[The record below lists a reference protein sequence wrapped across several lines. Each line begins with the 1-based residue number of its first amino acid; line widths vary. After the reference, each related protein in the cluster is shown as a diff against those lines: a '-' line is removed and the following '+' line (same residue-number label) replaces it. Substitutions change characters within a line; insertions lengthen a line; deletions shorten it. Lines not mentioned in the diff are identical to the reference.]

1 MLLLWFVICLLLLVR
16 FLVEGAEQ
24 AAEIEKRVQLSI
36 RAENAAK
43 AELLI
48 GRTPSQVA
56 HRAKG
61 MHHA

>member
-1 MLLLWFVICLLLLVR
+1 MCLLWSAVVLLLVVR
-16 FLVEGAEQ
+16 LIVEGAEE
-24 AAEIEKRVQLSI
+24 AAEIKKRVQLSI

>member
-1 MLLLWFVICLLLLVR
+1 LWSAVALLLVVR

-24 AAEIEKRVQLSI
+24 AAEIEERVRLSI
-36 RAENAAK
+36 KTERDVK

-48 GRTPSQVA
+48 GSTTSQVA